1 MAFKLV
7 YNACTQMAICVFET
21 KKKNL
26 EKRKILLLYLVFQKN
41 LKLNFYL
48 FILFF
53 AFKVTLKIEI

>member
-1 MAFKLV
+1 MAFKPV
-7 YNACTQMAICVFET
+7 YNPCAQMAICVLET

-26 EKRKILLLYLVFQKN
+26 EKRKILLLHFVFQKN

-48 FILFF
+48 YILFF

>member
-7 YNACTQMAICVFET
+7 YNACTQMAIRVLET

-26 EKRKILLLYLVFQKN
+26 EKRKILLLHLVFQKN

-48 FILFF
+48 YILFF